1 MFMME
6 NKFYRINNRL
16 NFVEEKISEFK
27 NVVIEII

>member
-6 NKFYRINNRL
+6 NKFYRINSRL